1 MDAKD
6 RRIAKLEAEN
16 FSQSLRIAELEKK
29 VKQLEK
35 RPVLEA
41 DVLASFS
48 AFDANGDGYLTK
60 DEVVAMLTRNTAG
73 GYAMTRAAAEAKWNE
88 WVQRHDADSDGKLSY
103 KEIAAGITHQPR
115 KPAYMEAV
123 KKTVKD
129 FPFLELARGA
139 FAIASKVSKEVY
151 EVDTLYGILMRGE
164 AKIGAGAT
172 ARLLAG
178 RYTPGVPLKGA
189 CPIVTDNH
197 LGLHDAAL
205 VDWRSAYGTYAAA
218 TTIGAI
224 IFAGD
229 AEGFATWAKSKP
241 CRDEV
246 AGVPDGRLFALIDG
260 YIVAVSA
267 QADTASPTVANGKGS
282 VVWADGAYYV
292 GEIKDGKQHGEGTN
306 IWPDGAKYVGQFKDD
321 KMHGQGTYT
330 YADGNKYVG
339 QFKDDE
345 KHGLGKFTF
354 ADGTVD
360 HDGEWAEDDPV
371 DEDGYPIN
379 K

>member
-6 RRIAKLEAEN
+6 RIAELEAKNTKLEAEVAALKM
-16 FSQSLRIAELEKK
+16 S
-29 VKQLEK
+29 
-35 RPVLEA
+35 
-41 DVLASFS
+41 DV
-48 AFDANGDGYLTK
+48 
-60 DEVVAMLTRNTAG
+60 
-73 GYAMTRAAAEAKWNE
+73 
-88 WVQRHDADSDGKLSY
+88 Q
-103 KEIAAGITHQPR
+103 R

-129 FPFLELARGA
+129 FPFLQLAGGA
-139 FAIASKVSKEVY
+139 WAIASKVSKEVY

-164 AKIGAGAT
+164 AKIGAGKT
-172 ARLLAG
+172 PELLKG
-178 RYTPGVPLKGA
+178 KYTPGVPLKGA

-260 YIVAVSA
+260 YIVSVDAQRARRARRSPTARGRSGERRSATVSA
-267 QADTASPTVANGKGS
+267 SSRTAWRGGHLTGRTATSTSAS
-282 VVWADGAYYV
+282 SRTA
-292 GEIKDGKQHGEGTN
+292 KQIHGEGT
-306 IWPDGAKYVGQFKDD
+306 WTGVDGTTYVGQFKD
-321 KMHGQGTYT
+321 
-330 YADGNKYVG
+330 
-339 QFKDDE
+339 
-345 KHGLGKFTF
+345 GKTT
-354 ADGTVD
+354 G
-360 HDGEWAEDDPV
+360 
-371 DEDGYPIN
+371 
-379 K
+379 

>member
-6 RRIAKLEAEN
+6 RRIA
-16 FSQSLRIAELEKK
+16 ELEKANAVLTAE
-29 VKQLEK
+29 VKQLK
-35 RPVLEA
+35 SRPVLEA
-41 DVLASFS
+41 DVLASFG
-48 AFDANGDGYLTK
+48 AFDTNRDGLLTK
-60 DEVVAMLTRNTAG
+60 DEVVAVLTRDTGA
-73 GYAMTRAAAEAKWNE
+73 GYAMTREAAEAKWTE

-129 FPFLELARGA
+129 FPFLELAGGA

-164 AKIGAGAT
+164 AKIGEGTIT
-172 ARLLAG
+172 AELLKG
-178 RYTPGVPLKGA
+178 KYTPGVPLKGA

-246 AGVPDGRLFALIDG
+246 AGVPDGRLWALIDG
-260 YIVAVSA
+260 YIVSVEA
-267 QADTASPTVANGKGS
+267 QAGLAAATVANGKGS
-282 VVWADGAYYV
+282 IVWASGDYYV
-292 GEIKDGKQHGEGTN
+292 GEIRGGLRNGEGT
-306 IWPDGAKYVGQFKDD
+306 WTEASGDKYIGQFKDG
-321 KMHGQGTYT
+321 KFHGTGTYT
-330 YADGNKYVG
+330 WASGTKYVG
-339 QFKDDE
+339 EMFKGDF
-345 KHGLGKFTF
+345 HGKGTITY
-354 ADGTVD
+354 ANGTVTKGRWE
-360 HDGEWAEDDPV
+360 HDEFKG
-371 DEDGYPIN
+371 
-379 K
+379 

>member
-6 RRIAKLEAEN
+6 RRIAELEAEN
-16 FSQSLRIAELEKK
+16 AAQARRIAE
-29 VKQLEK
+29 LEK

-48 AFDANGDGYLTK
+48 AFDANGDGHLTK

-73 GYAMTRAAAEAKWNE
+73 GYAMTRAAAEAKWDE
-88 WVQRHDADSDGKLSY
+88 WVQRHDANSDGKLSY

-115 KPAYMEAV
+115 KPAYMEKV
-123 KKTVKD
+123 KKTVKH
-129 FPFLELARGA
+129 FPFMELAGGA

-164 AKIGAGAT
+164 AKIGAGKT
-172 ARLLAG
+172 PGLLEG
-178 RYTPGVPLKGA
+178 KYTPGVPLKGA

-267 QADTASPTVANGKGS
+267 QADTRQ
-282 VVWADGAYYV
+282 W
-292 GEIKDGKQHGEGTN
+292 KDGQ
-306 IWPDGAKYVGQFKDD
+306 Q
-321 KMHGQGTYT
+321 
-330 YADGNKYVG
+330 
-339 QFKDDE
+339 
-345 KHGLGKFTF
+345 HGLGKATL
-354 ADGTVD
+354 ADGEVG
-360 HDGEWAEDDPV
+360 HDGEWENGEAKE
-371 DEDGYPIN
+371 
-379 K
+379 

>member
-6 RRIAKLEAEN
+6 RH
-16 FSQSLRIAELEKK
+16 IAELEKK
-29 VKQLEK
+29 IKQL
-35 RPVLEA
+35 
-41 DVLASFS
+41 
-48 AFDANGDGYLTK
+48 
-60 DEVVAMLTRNTAG
+60 
-73 GYAMTRAAAEAKWNE
+73 
-88 WVQRHDADSDGKLSY
+88 
-103 KEIAAGITHQPR
+103 EIAAGITHQPR

-123 KKTVKD
+123 KKTVKT
-129 FPFLELARGA
+129 FPFLELAGGA

-164 AKIGAGAT
+164 AKIGAGKT
-172 ARLLAG
+172 PELLKG
-178 RYTPGVPLKGA
+178 KYTPGVPLKGA

-260 YIVAVSA
+260 YIVAVLAQSA
-267 QADTASPTVANGKGS
+267 EACATVDNGKGS
-282 VVWADGAYYV
+282 IVWASGNYYV
-292 GEIKDGKQHGEGTN
+292 GEIKDGLVHGEGTWTYAN
-306 IWPDGAKYVGQFKDD
+306 GGKYVGQYKDGKKHGEGTQTFADGAKYVGQWKDD
-321 KMHGQGTYT
+321 KLHG
-330 YADGNKYVG
+330 
-339 QFKDDE
+339 F
-345 KHGLGKFTF
+345 GKATNPN
-354 ADGTVD
+354 GTVH
-360 HDGEWAEDDPV
+360 HDGEWENGLP
-371 DEDGYPIN
+371 
-379 K
+379 KK

>member
-1 MDAKD
+1 
-6 RRIAKLEAEN
+6 
-16 FSQSLRIAELEKK
+16 
-29 VKQLEK
+29 
-35 RPVLEA
+35 
-41 DVLASFS
+41 
-48 AFDANGDGYLTK
+48 
-60 DEVVAMLTRNTAG
+60 MLTRSTAG
-73 GYAMTRAAAEAKWNE
+73 GYAMTRAAAEAKWDE

-123 KKTVKD
+123 KKTVKH
-129 FPFLELARGA
+129 FPFLELAGGA

-164 AKIGAGAT
+164 AKIGAGTT
-172 ARLLAG
+172 AKLLEG
-178 RYTPGVPLKGA
+178 KYTPGVPLKGA

-260 YIVAVSA
+260 YIVSVSA
-267 QADTASPTVANGKGS
+267 QADTASATVANGTGS
-282 VVWADGAYYV
+282 VVWASGAFYK
-292 GEIKDGKQHGEGTN
+292 GDIKHCKMHGEGSWTGAN
-306 IWPDGAKYVGQFKDD
+306 GDTYSGQYQAGKPHGKGIYLYANGDKYYGHYKDGRKHGTGTMHLANAVPDGRGAIITMQKGCWS
-321 KMHGQGTYT
+321 HGRFMGADYGGPAPQG
-330 YADGNKYVG
+330 
-339 QFKDDE
+339 
-345 KHGLGKFTF
+345 
-354 ADGTVD
+354 
-360 HDGEWAEDDPV
+360 PV
-371 DEDGYPIN
+371 TGFSMRPKN
-379 K
+379 L

>member
-1 MDAKD
+1 MDDAKD
-6 RRIAKLEAEN
+6 RRIAEQAR
-16 FSQSLRIAELEKK
+16 RIAELEAENAA
-29 VKQLEK
+29 QARRIAELEK

-48 AFDANGDGYLTK
+48 AFDANGDGHLTK
-60 DEVVAMLTRNTAG
+60 DEVVAMLTRSTAS
-73 GYAMTRAAAEAKWNE
+73 GYAMTRPAAEAKWDE
-88 WVQRHDADSDGKLSY
+88 WLQRHDANSDGKLSY

-123 KKTVKD
+123 KKTVKT

-172 ARLLAG
+172 EELLKG
-178 RYTPGVPLKGA
+178 KYTPGVPLKGV

-260 YIVAVSA
+260 YIVAVYA
-267 QADTASPTVANGKGS
+267 QADTASATVENGKGS
-282 VVWADGAYYV
+282 IVWASGSYYV
-292 GEIKDGKQHGEGTN
+292 GEIKGGKRHGEGTFTLA
-306 IWPDGAKYVGQFKDD
+306 DGAVYVGQYKDDTMHGEGTFTCANGDKYVGQYKNG
-321 KMHGQGTYT
+321 K
-330 YADGNKYVG
+330 N
-339 QFKDDE
+339 
-345 KHGLGKFTF
+345 HGLGKYTF
-354 ADGTVD
+354 ANGTVE
-360 HDGEWAEDDPV
+360 HDGEWVNGEPK
-371 DEDGYPIN
+371 E
-379 K
+379 

>member
-1 MDAKD
+1 MGGKSS
-6 RRIAKLEAEN
+6 KTE
-16 FSQSLRIAELEKK
+16 
-29 VKQLEK
+29 
-35 RPVLEA
+35 VLQR
-41 DVLASFS
+41 
-48 AFDANGDGYLTK
+48 FDANGDGQLTK
-60 DEVVAMLTRNTAG
+60 EEVVAVLTRDTAS
-73 GYAMTRAAAEAKWNE
+73 GYAMTRAAAEAKWDE
-88 WVQRHDADSDGKLSY
+88 WLQRHDANSDGKLSY

-129 FPFLELARGA
+129 FPFLELAGGA

-164 AKIGAGAT
+164 AKFGVGVE
-172 ARLLAG
+172 RLLKG
-178 RYTPGVPLKGA
+178 KYTPGVPLKGA

-282 VVWADGAYYV
+282 VVWADGTYYV
-292 GEIKDGKQHGEGTN
+292 GEIKGGQPRGEGTKT
-306 IWPDGAKYVGQFKDD
+306 WADGDKYVGQWK
-321 KMHGQGTYT
+321 
-330 YADGNKYVG
+330 DGNR
-339 QFKDDE
+339 
-345 KHGLGKFTF
+345 HGLGKYTF
-354 ADGTVD
+354 ADGEVA
-360 HDGEWAEDDPV
+360 HDGEWV
-371 DEDGYPIN
+371 NDEP
-379 K
+379 KK

>member
-1 MDAKD
+1 
-6 RRIAKLEAEN
+6 
-16 FSQSLRIAELEKK
+16 
-29 VKQLEK
+29 
-35 RPVLEA
+35 
-41 DVLASFS
+41 
-48 AFDANGDGYLTK
+48 
-60 DEVVAMLTRNTAG
+60 MLTRNTAG

-88 WVQRHDADSDGKLSY
+88 WVQRHDANSDGKLSY

-123 KKTVKD
+123 KKTVKH
-129 FPFLELARGA
+129 FPFMELAGGA

-164 AKIGAGAT
+164 AKIGAGKT
-172 ARLLAG
+172 AELLKG
-178 RYTPGVPLKGA
+178 KYTPGVPLKGA

-246 AGVPDGRLFALIDG
+246 AGVPDGRLWALIDG
-260 YIVAVSA
+260 YLVAVLA
-267 QADTASPTVANGKGS
+267 QAGRASATVANGKGS
-282 VVWADGAYYV
+282 IVWHNGDYYV
-292 GEIKDGKQHGEGTN
+292 GEIKGGVRNGEGT
-306 IWPDGAKYVGQFKDD
+306 W
-321 KMHGQGTYT
+321 TS
-330 YADGNKYVG
+330 ADGNKYVG
-339 QFKDDE
+339 QWKDDKIHGEGTLIYADGGKYVGQFKD
-345 KHGLGKFTF
+345 GKVQGFGTIFF
-354 ADGTVD
+354 ADGTVKYQ
-360 HDGEWAEDDPV
+360 GEWANGKPV
-371 DEDGYPIN
+371 HGPDLS
-379 K
+379 

>member
-1 MDAKD
+1 MSDAKD
-6 RRIAKLEAEN
+6 RRIPYLEAKV
-16 FSQSLRIAELEKK
+16 AE
-29 VKQLEK
+29 LEK

-73 GYAMTRAAAEAKWNE
+73 GYAMTREAAEAKWNE
-88 WVQRHDADSDGKLSY
+88 WLQRHDADSDGKLSY
-103 KEIAAGITHQPR
+103 KEIAAGISHQPR

-129 FPFLELARGA
+129 FPFMELSRGA

-164 AKIGAGAT
+164 AKIGAGKT
-172 ARLLAG
+172 PGLLKG
-178 RYTPGVPLKGA
+178 KYTPGVPLKGA

-241 CRDEV
+241 
-246 AGVPDGRLFALIDG
+246 
-260 YIVAVSA
+260 S
-267 QADTASPTVANGKGS
+267 ASPARMMAPMVVA
-282 VVWADGAYYV
+282 AAY
-292 GEIKDGKQHGEGTN
+292 E
-306 IWPDGAKYVGQFKDD
+306 P
-321 KMHGQGTYT
+321 
-330 YADGNKYVG
+330 
-339 QFKDDE
+339 
-345 KHGLGKFTF
+345 
-354 ADGTVD
+354 
-360 HDGEWAEDDPV
+360 
-371 DEDGYPIN
+371 
-379 K
+379 